1 MKAKVFLFLFALQ
14 FLFFFKAEACTTFVL
29 KDSNQILFGRNFD
42 FNVGSGFVVNNPKG
56 ISKYALVGNEKNIM
70 RWTSRY
76 GSITLNQFGREFPY
90 EGMNEKGLVVA
101 IMILTKTKYP
111 EIDSRKVI
119 SPLQWVQYQ
128 LDVASTVD
136 EVIASNSILRI
147 SKELP
152 VGIHFLVCDA
162 KGKAATIEF
171 IDGKMV
177 CHTEKQ
183 LPIPLLTNN
192 TYDESISYLKN
203 FDIMGGEKNIQWN
216 NFYDI
221 DWTQDVTLS
230 VNQLFAVAAKRLCT
244 PCDTLNSIGK
254 AFDVLQKVTVKD
266 HTQWS
271 AVFDIS
277 SKIIYFKNAKRK
289 ETIKLYLAD
298 FDFKLNGKVEILD
311 IQSATAVNTMSQL
324 KLYTTDINREYVF
337 KAFNPLMDSGFFSA
351 KIPDTLID
359 AYARFSENL
368 KINDLK
374 TNSYRN

>member
-1 MKAKVFLFLFALQ
+1 MKAKILLVLLALQ
-14 FLFFFKAEACTTFVL
+14 FLLFFKTEACTTFVL

-56 ISKYALVGNEKNIM
+56 LSKYALVEHEKNIM

-101 IMILTKTKYP
+101 IMVLTKTKYP
-111 EIDSRKVI
+111 EIDNRKVI
-119 SPLQWVQYQ
+119 SPLQWIQYQ

-183 LPIPLLTNN
+183 LPVPLLTNN

-203 FDIMGGEKNIQWN
+203 FDIMGGEKSIPWN
-216 NFYDI
+216 NYYDI
-221 DWTQDVTLS
+221 DWKQDLTLS
-230 VNQLFAVAAKRLCT
+230 VNQLFAVAAKRLHNT
-244 PCDTLNSIGK
+244 CDTLNFIGK
-254 AFDVLQKVTVKD
+254 AFDVLQTVTVKD
-266 HTQWS
+266 YTQWS
-271 AVFDIS
+271 VVFDIS
-277 SKIIYFKNAKRK
+277 NKIIYFKNAKR
-289 ETIKLYLAD
+289 EDSIKLNLAD
-298 FDFKLNGKVEILD
+298 FDFDSNKKVVILD
-311 IQSATAVNTMSQL
+311 IQSATSVNTMSQL
-324 KLYTTDINREYVF
+324 KLYTTDLNREYIF
-337 KAFNPLMDSGFFSA
+337 KSFNPLKESGFFPVRL
-351 KIPDTLID
+351 PDSLIE
-359 AYARFSENL
+359 AYARFPETL
-368 KINDLK
+368 KMNFKKQL
-374 TNSYRN
+374 N

>member
-1 MKAKVFLFLFALQ
+1 MKAKFFLVLFALQ
-14 FLFFFKAEACTTFVL
+14 FLFFFKTEACTTFVM

-76 GSITLNQFGREFPY
+76 GSMTFNQFGREFPY

-101 IMILTKTKYP
+101 VMILTKTKYP
-111 EIDSRKVI
+111 EIDNRKVI
-119 SPLQWVQYQ
+119 SPLQWIQYQ

-136 EVIASNSILRI
+136 EVIASNSVLRI

-171 IDGKMV
+171 VDGKMV

-192 TYDESISYLKN
+192 TYDESISYLKQ
-203 FDIMGGEKNIQWN
+203 FDVMGGKKNIPWN

-221 DWTQDVTLS
+221 DWKQDVTLS
-230 VNQLFAVAAKRLCT
+230 VNQLFAVAAKRLYN
-244 PCDTLNSIGK
+244 PCDTLNFIGK
-254 AFDVLQKVTVKD
+254 AFDVLQTVAVKD

-271 AVFDIS
+271 VVFDIS
-277 SKIIYFKNAKRK
+277 NKVIYFKNVKRE
-289 ETIKLYLAD
+289 ETIKLNLAN
-298 FDFKLNGKVEILD
+298 FDFESNKKVMILD
-311 IQSATAVNTMSQL
+311 IQSATSVNTMSQL
-324 KLYTTDINREYVF
+324 KLYTADINKEYVF
-337 KAFNPLMDSGFFSA
+337 KAFNPLVDSDFFSVQVPA
-351 KIPDTLID
+351 TLIE
-359 AYARFSENL
+359 AYVRFPENL

-374 TNSYRN
+374 SN